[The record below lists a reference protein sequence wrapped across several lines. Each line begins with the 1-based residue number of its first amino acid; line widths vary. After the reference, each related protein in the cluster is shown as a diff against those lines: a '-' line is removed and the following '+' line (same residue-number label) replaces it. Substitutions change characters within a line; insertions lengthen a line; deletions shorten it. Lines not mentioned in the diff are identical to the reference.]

1 MIARALATNPRIL
14 VFDEAT
20 SALDEVSQGHVSRN
34 LESLAVTRIVI
45 AHRLSTVRR
54 ADRIL
59 VLERGEVVQSG
70 TFDELVAAEGPFREL
85 VRRQLLEA
93 PGAGAGAKP

>member
-1 MIARALATNPRIL
+1 
-14 VFDEAT
+14 
-20 SALDEVSQGHVSRN
+20 
-34 LESLAVTRIVI
+34 
-45 AHRLSTVRR
+45 
-54 ADRIL
+54 
-59 VLERGEVVQSG
+59 VQSG